1 MGRIWLAGRKLL
13 REAADYV
20 GASQHSRYQQLR
32 TLRELAEHRLADIGV
47 TRQEALTGRL
57 DRTERRPWRA
67 GTIVMTTSETAG
79 NAASPILVRNA
90 QEADMGAIQ
99 AIYTHHVL
107 HGLASFEETPPSVAE
122 MLARRQAVLGL
133 GLPYLAAELDGRVV
147 GYSYASSYRPR
158 PAYRHT
164 IEDSVYVAEGQA
176 GRGIGGALLSGLIG
190 RCEAGPWRQ
199 MLAVIGDSANA
210 GSIGLHRR
218 FGFEAVGTLRSTGF
232 KLGRWVDTVL
242 MQRSLG
248 PGDQTLPQ
256 PWAAGSAK

>member
-1 MGRIWLAGRKLL
+1 MNGIWCAGRQLL
-13 REAADYV
+13 REAANYL

-32 TLRELAEHRLADIGV
+32 ALRELDEHRLADIGV
-47 TRQEALTGRL
+47 TRQEALTGRPG
-57 DRTERRPWRA
+57 RMERRPDRA
-67 GTIVMTTSETAG
+67 GTMTMTTSKPAG
-79 NAASPILVRNA
+79 NAATSILVRDA
-90 QEADMGAIQ
+90 QEADMAAIQ

-107 HGLASFEETPPSVAE
+107 YGLASFEEAPPSVEE

-133 GLPYLAAELDGRVV
+133 GLPYLAAEQGGRVV

-199 MLAVIGDSANA
+199 MLAVIGDSGNA

-218 FGFEAVGTLRSTGF
+218 FGFEPVGTLRSAGF

-248 PGDQTLPQ
+248 PGDRTLPD
-256 PWAAGSAK
+256 GVK

>member
-1 MGRIWLAGRKLL
+1 MSGIWSAGRQLL
-13 REAADYV
+13 LEAANYL

-32 TLRELAEHRLADIGV
+32 TLRELDEHRLADIGV
-47 TRQEALTGRL
+47 TRQEALTGRP
-57 DRTERRPWRA
+57 DGMERRPGRA

-79 NAASPILVRNA
+79 SAAPILIRDA
-90 QEADMGAIQ
+90 EEADMAAIQ

-107 HGLASFEETPPSVAE
+107 YGLASFEETPPSIEE

-133 GLPYLAAELDGRVV
+133 GLPYLAAEQNGHVV

-199 MLAVIGDSANA
+199 MLAVIGDSGNA

-218 FGFEAVGTLRSTGF
+218 FGFEPVGTLRSAGF

-248 PGDQTLPQ
+248 PGDRTLPQ
-256 PWAAGSAK
+256 PWTAGSAR